1 MEIFVKFDFAASRR
15 LTLLATEHPC
25 SRVHGH
31 TFEVQILVAGE
42 IDPSTGF
49 MVDFAVIEKSIAQIK
64 ETVDHR
70 YLNDI
75 DGLENPT
82 TEILA
87 QWLWGNLLKDLP
99 GLTEIIVQEHYSRGV
114 IYKGS

>member
-15 LTLLATEHPC
+15 LTKLPAAHPC

-31 TFEVQILVAGE
+31 TFEVQITLVGE
-42 IDPSTGF
+42 VDPSTGF
-49 MVDFAVIEKSIAQIK
+49 MVDFSFVEEKLDDVKAI
-64 ETVDHR
+64 VDHR

-75 DGLENPT
+75 NGLENPT

-87 QWLWGNLLKDLP
+87 QWLWQHLSRDLST
-99 GLTEIIVQEHYSRGV
+99 LTTISVQEHYSRGV
-114 IYKGS
+114 TYRGD